1 MIEKNQSYNFFAGF
15 GTFSIRGICLS
26 FFFVAADLL
35 EMLFPSASKF
45 LAFFRQ
51 NFRIPPRGTSC
62 AGSTEEVPSPRCPCF
77 VQSTQGRASVRPRA
91 RRSTGSGFCLST
103 DKQVLADDV
112 GSWLSRPDIFIQDSC
127 LSIIPNH
134 SKTSATNWGA
144 DVSSRPPGRLI
155 FLHKNGLQTIRN
167 HSQCSITKLDGDV
180 SPRLPRRPIFI
191 HGNCL

>member
-1 MIEKNQSYNFFAGF
+1 MTAGLWAAPQIATYRVCFLFHGFPFFSTIKTHLPKQIFFLLLLHVNALNYEEFRSTFERLWSVLFWTWGCNFPNQLVFDSFMIEKNQSYNFFAGF

-26 FFFVAADLL
+26 FFFAAADLL

-91 RRSTGSGFCLST
+91 
-103 DKQVLADDV
+103 
-112 GSWLSRPDIFIQDSC
+112 
-127 LSIIPNH
+127 
-134 SKTSATNWGA
+134 
-144 DVSSRPPGRLI
+144 
-155 FLHKNGLQTIRN
+155 
-167 HSQCSITKLDGDV
+167 
-180 SPRLPRRPIFI
+180 
-191 HGNCL
+191 

>member
-1 MIEKNQSYNFFAGF
+1 MLLLHVNALNHEEFRSTFERLWSVLFWTWGCNFPNQLVFDSFMIEKNQSYNFFAGF

-26 FFFVAADLL
+26 FFCCSGFARNVVSIR
-35 EMLFPSASKF
+35 EQISC
-45 LAFFRQ
+45 FFRQ

-134 SKTSATNWGA
+134 SKTSATN
-144 DVSSRPPGRLI
+144 
-155 FLHKNGLQTIRN
+155 
-167 HSQCSITKLDGDV
+167 
-180 SPRLPRRPIFI
+180 
-191 HGNCL
+191 